1 MSDNI
6 HSQYD
11 FFQAVQLDAEGNLL
25 VSIVNF
31 TGGTSGGTVTGD
43 YLPLSGGTITGD
55 LNLESSL
62 YISGLTFQTLYGGN
76 VVNDQTIIADAGG
89 ASTIAYEI
97 NIDGGLVGGGAEAV
111 GHHPYKVDLL
121 SSGNYYSFSGEVNVL
136 SVKNLTSDTSIVLPS
151 YPKDGFYV
159 VKDKSG
165 NAGLY
170 KITVSVEGGG
180 TIDGETEY
188 IININTKPSI
198 TFLYDSDGY
207 IVI

>member
-1 MSDNI
+1 
-6 HSQYD
+6 
-11 FFQAVQLDAEGNLL
+11 
-25 VSIVNF
+25 
-31 TGGTSGGTVTGD
+31 
-43 YLPLSGGTITGD
+43 
-55 LNLESSL
+55 
-62 YISGLTFQTLYGGN
+62 
-76 VVNDQTIIADAGG
+76 
-89 ASTIAYEI
+89 
-97 NIDGGLVGGGAEAV
+97 V